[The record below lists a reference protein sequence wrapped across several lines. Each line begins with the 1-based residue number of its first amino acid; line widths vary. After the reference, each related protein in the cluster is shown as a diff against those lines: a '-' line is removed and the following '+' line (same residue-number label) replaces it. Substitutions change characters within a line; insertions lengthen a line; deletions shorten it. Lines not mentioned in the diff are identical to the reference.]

1 MRHLIFRTPNGSV
14 SAAPLYTDVSED
26 TARADITAVGG
37 VIIADEDHES
47 PEVWAVVDQLRRRPI
62 PINVVASW
70 G

>member
-1 MRHLIFRTPNGSV
+1 MRHLIFRTPNCSV

-26 TARADITAVGG
+26 QVRAEIAAAGG
-37 VIIADEDHES
+37 VIVADKDLQS
-47 PEVWAVVDQLRRRPI
+47 PEVWAVVDQLRRRPL

>member
-14 SAAPLYTDVSED
+14 SAAPLYTDVDED
-26 TARADITAVGG
+26 QARAEIAAAGG
-37 VIIADEDHES
+37 VIVADKDLQS
-47 PEVWAVVDQLRRRPI
+47 PEVWAVVDQLRRRPL